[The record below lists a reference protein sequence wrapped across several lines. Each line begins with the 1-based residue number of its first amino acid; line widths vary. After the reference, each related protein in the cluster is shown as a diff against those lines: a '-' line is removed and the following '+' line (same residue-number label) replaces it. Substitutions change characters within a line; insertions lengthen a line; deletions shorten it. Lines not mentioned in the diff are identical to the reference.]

1 MHKDDNYSGPI
12 IKAAKKK
19 DFVSRS
25 KGWSAM

>member
-12 IKAAKKK
+12 IKAAKEK